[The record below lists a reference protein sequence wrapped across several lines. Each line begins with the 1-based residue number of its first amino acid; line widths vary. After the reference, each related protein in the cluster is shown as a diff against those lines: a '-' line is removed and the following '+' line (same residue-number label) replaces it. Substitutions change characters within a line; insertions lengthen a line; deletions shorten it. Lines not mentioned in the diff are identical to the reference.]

1 MSDHSAGIAA
11 AGIFQHL
18 GGGFPHSEI
27 TGSKDALASP
37 VLIAECHVFHRLLP
51 PRHPLDALL
60 TLDLISETHVQSKA
74 RQNAWTASHGSRS
87 DICWFLAD
95 RSFG

>member
-1 MSDHSAGIAA
+1 MSDQSASIAA
-11 AGIFQHL
+11 ARIIQHL

-27 TGSKDALASP
+27 TGSRVALASP

-60 TLDLISETHVQSKA
+60 TLDLISETHVQLKA
-74 RQNAWTASHGSRS
+74 RQNAIH
-87 DICWFLAD
+87 
-95 RSFG
+95 

>member
-1 MSDHSAGIAA
+1 MTDNPGVPKYAR
-11 AGIFQHL
+11 IFRHL
-18 GGGFPHSEI
+18 GDGFPHSEI

-60 TLDLISETHVQSKA
+60 TLDLISEIHVQ
-74 RQNAWTASHGSRS
+74 
-87 DICWFLAD
+87 
-95 RSFG
+95 